1 VKFLLIWH
9 NPAGGKESAQSHKTH
24 KDVELPMLLPGIR
37 LNTSAADS
45 ASTEPF

>member
-9 NPAGGKESAQSHKTH
+9 IPAVVKESAHSIKTL
-24 KDVELPMLLPGIR
+24 KDVELPMLLLGIR